1 MSDEKSTRDSLASG
15 EYRSATVIVTP
26 AKASQTTAPPESE
39 RVVSSSRLS
48 TMNVR
53 ITTRPTTVNHPTD

>member
-1 MSDEKSTRDSLASG
+1 MSEEKSTRDSLANG
-15 EYRSATVIVTP
+15 EYRPATVIVTP
-26 AKASQTTAPPESE
+26 AKAPQTTTPPENE

-53 ITTRPTTVNHPTD
+53 ITTRPTKVNHPTD